1 MALLASSVL
10 PSTLNFKVKQY
21 QHLPCSSQLNSFPLQ
36 LSCRRRVSPKRQM
49 KITMA
54 VFGDPNKIKEQL
66 VIIKDKLW
74 ENIPDSVKSFPWK
87 KAENLLLEKLIIAG
101 QRALKLSFVTYIV
114 FSCLSD
120 FMFSISRNQELMIP
134 FGLIVGLFMS
144 DFLRETSQE
153 AFRSF
158 QGKDS
163 EVKWQLLAMGGF
175 FVVFKFVSAFFAI
188 RTRVF
193 LLHVSNGGLMQV
205 MWLWRSLEA
214 GYGDDSFSLK
224 DGSQSS
230 SSGVAESRVH

>member
-21 QHLPCSSQLNSFPLQ
+21 EHQPCSSQLHSF
-36 LSCRRRVSPKRQM
+36 RGRRVSPKCQM

-54 VFGDPNKIKEQL
+54 QFGDPNKIKEQL
-66 VIIKDKLW
+66 AVIKNKLW
-74 ENIPDSVKSFPWK
+74 DNSPQSVKSFPWK

-101 QRALKLSFVTYIV
+101 QKALKLSFVAFFV

-134 FGLIVGLFMS
+134 FGLIVGLLMS
-144 DFLRETSQE
+144 DFLKETSRE

-158 QGKDS
+158 EGKDL

-175 FVVFKFVSAFFAI
+175 FAVFKFVSAFFSNEQGCFFCMS
-188 RTRVF
+188 RTV
-193 LLHVSNGGLMQV
+193 
-205 MWLWRSLEA
+205 
-214 GYGDDSFSLK
+214 D
-224 DGSQSS
+224 
-230 SSGVAESRVH
+230 